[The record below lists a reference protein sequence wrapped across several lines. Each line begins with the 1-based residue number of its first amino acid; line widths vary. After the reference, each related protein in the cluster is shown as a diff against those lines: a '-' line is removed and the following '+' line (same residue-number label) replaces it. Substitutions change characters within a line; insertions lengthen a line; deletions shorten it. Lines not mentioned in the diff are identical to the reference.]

1 MESED
6 WELSKGQKLQH
17 IKEHLDAGLP
27 CGSALLLEP
36 RDFGSQQRLWYF

>member
-1 MESED
+1 MED
-6 WELSKGQKLQH
+6 WELSKGQKLQP

-36 RDFGSQQRLWYF
+36 PDFGAQECLLYF